1 MTEISIDPDY
11 VKSLA
16 VKVRAIMVEEA
27 TEIPDVG
34 SNPTD
39 DDTPPDEFQ
48 DDEEDLRREEI
59 VEEIE
64 GLNDDEQAEL
74 VALMW
79 LGRGDA
85 EPAEW
90 SDLVSQ
96 AQDRKEIPTADYL
109 LDHPHVAD
117 YWLDA
122 LSQLG
127 LGGLVDDTD
136 AV

>member
-27 TEIPDVG
+27 NEMPDVG

-39 DDTPPDEFQ
+39 DETPPNEFQ
-48 DDEEDLRREEI
+48 DDEGDLRREEI
-59 VEEIE
+59 VEEIQ
-64 GLNDDEQAEL
+64 GLNEQEQAEL
-74 VALMW
+74 VALLW
-79 LGRGDA
+79 LGRGDG

-90 SDLVSQ
+90 SDLVDQ
-96 AQDRKEIPTADYL
+96 AKDRQEIPTADYL

-117 YWLDA
+117 HWLEA

-127 LGGLVDDTD
+127 LGGLVDGVD
-136 AV
+136 

>member
-16 VKVRAIMVEEA
+16 LKVRSIMGEEA
-27 TEIPDVG
+27 NEMPDIG

-48 DDEEDLRREEI
+48 DDGEDLRREEI

-64 GLNDDEQAEL
+64 GLNEQEQAEL
-74 VALMW
+74 VALLW
-79 LGRGDA
+79 LGRGDG

-90 SDLVSQ
+90 PDLVAQ
-96 AQDRKEIPTADYL
+96 AKERREVPTSNYL

-117 YWLDA
+117 HWLEA

-127 LGGLVDDTD
+127 LGGLVDDID
-136 AV
+136 SV